1 MKQFDKLCETFNIDG
16 LPEETVSDELLGKTE
31 QENDGQDETSNEE
44 EPVIEYKGQKYTLKS
59 FQYMKLM
66 LQEKIAQ
73 DQKVLE
79 TCGQMCKLNAQARYF
94 EVYATLSN
102 TVANHIKQ
110 LQDLEKVETD
120 YQVTQSKEELQ
131 KAAMAQRERMA
142 AKRASSQTLIQH
154 NTTNNNLFLSSS
166 ELDAMI
172 EKAEEDVRINTKE
185 ISTDF
190 DLS

>member
-16 LPEETVSDELLGKTE
+16 LPDKTVADELLDKDV
-31 QENDGQDETSNEE
+31 QENAVSDDMNDEAET
-44 EPVIEYKGQKYTLKS
+44 IEYKGQKYTLKS

-94 EVYATLSN
+94 EVYSTLSN
-102 TVANHIKQ
+102 TVAGHLKQ
-110 LQDLEKVETD
+110 LQELEKVETD
-120 YQVTQSKEELQ
+120 YQVIQSKEAMQ
-131 KAAMAQRERMA
+131 KAAMEQKERMA
-142 AKRASSQTLIQH
+142 ASRASAQTLIQN

-172 EKAEEDVRINTKE
+172 EKAEEDTRINTKE
-185 ISTDF
+185 ITTDF